1 VIAITT
7 GRQTSQRLNTL
18 LKELAY
24 TIPNS
29 KIVRRGKSSIDQLTV
44 RLVED
49 GFSRLIMLCRWHG
62 GPGRIDFYN
71 VNPNG
76 LTRLPPSIVLKQV
89 RLRREYPRGGRHLAQ
104 AIACESEVSA
114 QTQRFAAS
122 LSRILGL
129 PVGNLKEL
137 SHDKAVIQIASA
149 ADGSLQ
155 IAVTSSPSGNEVGPR
170 LIVSQPTWNAN
181 ESQNES

>member
-29 KIVRRGKSSIDQLTV
+29 KIVRRGKSSIDELTA
-44 RLVED
+44 RLVEG

-76 LTRLPPSIVLKQV
+76 LTRLSPSIVLKGV

-122 LSRILGL
+122 LSRILEL

-170 LIVSQPTWNAN
+170 LIVLQPM
-181 ESQNES
+181 